1 MALEHRPAHTTD
13 PTRPRP
19 GTGRTPDSPDDP
31 ADADKQRLLR
41 QATEA
46 LRAQGPDSRSTALAD
61 RVMRAVRAEHRRG
74 RRLPRGDPAL
84 RCRIDETTAAKALR
98 RAADDA
104 GTARAGSCRLTPVA
118 DGRTIHATMTLTADP
133 SRPLLPQADQVRRAV
148 LHNAQHTL
156 GLAVTRVDITI
167 DDLHTPKAPSC
178 SDCEDVGGTA
188 RGSDPCS
195 E

>member
-1 MALEHRPAHTTD
+1 MALEHRPPRAAD
-13 PTRPRP
+13 PTPTGP
-19 GTGRTPDSPDDP
+19 GNGRTQDSPDDR

-46 LRAQGPDSRSTALAD
+46 LRAQGPGSWSTALPG

-74 RRLPRGDPAL
+74 RQLSRGDPAHGHH
-84 RCRIDETTAAKALR
+84 IDENTAAKALR
-98 RAADDA
+98 SAADNA
-104 GTARAGSCRLTPVA
+104 GTALAGSCRLTPTA

-133 SRPLLPQADQVRRAV
+133 SRPLLPQADQVRQAV

-167 DDLHTPKAPSC
+167 DDLHTPTTPSTPDRDAMC
-178 SDCEDVGGTA
+178 HD
-188 RGSDPCS
+188 
-195 E
+195 